1 MFSRY
6 PSGDFSI
13 AFDRGVQEGATH
25 LFIMR
30 QHMGCSGGRNE
41 YCERTFY
48 VMPGQDKD
56 IEVRKQEGI
65 LLEVHDLS
73 QPKILNN
80 RKEDV
85 REFLEMM

>member
-1 MFSRY
+1 MFNRF
-6 PSGDFSI
+6 PSGDLSI
-13 AFDRGVQEGATH
+13 AFDKGVGDGATH
-25 LFIMR
+25 MFVMR

-56 IEVRKQEGI
+56 REVSKQEGS

-73 QPKILNN
+73 KPKVFKNG
-80 RKEDV
+80 KEDV
-85 REFLEMM
+85 RDFFETM